1 MSHFKALMERL
12 HTAAKYVGV
21 AELAK
26 RSKVEERTIQR
37 LLKRLPI
44 QLENLQ
50 KLDNA
55 AAEIVGEIA
64 TEVTKTTEPSA

>member
-12 HTAAKYVGV
+12 HTAAKYVGP
-21 AELAK
+21 AELAQ
-26 RSKVEERTIQR
+26 RSKVEERTVRR

-50 KLDNA
+50 KLDDA

-64 TEVTKTTEPSA
+64 TEVAKTTEPSA